1 MLIYFF
7 NLNKVEIYYRGVYF
21 DSLLLILFIYLY
33 VCFIKMKERMD
44 YMYLD
49 CLCNIKRV
57 WS

>member
-33 VCFIKMKERMD
+33 VYFIKMKERMD

-49 CLCNIKRV
+49 DLCNIKIV